1 MYEEDYFMMN
11 LLVEAVVLSFVF
23 GGMLG
28 AAVAVHL
35 KDKGVKVRSE
45 QQVVELVRRRS
56 RL

>member
-1 MYEEDYFMMN
+1 MMN
-11 LLVEAVVLSFVF
+11 LFVEAVVLSFVL

-35 KDKGVKVRSE
+35 RDKGVKVRSE

>member
-1 MYEEDYFMMN
+1 MMN
-11 LLVEAVVLSFVF
+11 LFLEAVVLSFVL

-35 KDKGVKVRSE
+35 KSVRIRSE
-45 QQVVELVRRRS
+45 QQMVELVRRRS

>member
-1 MYEEDYFMMN
+1 MMN
-11 LLVEAVVLSFVF
+11 LFVEAVVLSFVL

-35 KDKGVKVRSE
+35 KSVKVRGE
-45 QQVVELVRRRS
+45 RQMVELVRVRRRS